1 MKLGNFKSTRYVA
14 AITAVVLLMA
24 GCAGERAHRDG
35 LNLIAEGRFDDGLAS
50 LERAANEAPDNLQ
63 FRVDLLRKKEEQIN
77 RLLANGDSERASG
90 ELDVAEEWYRRVL
103 RIDAGNSRAKAGI
116 DGLER
121 ERTFVPIIAL
131 AKETLA
137 KGDTLKTAALLAPIL
152 AEGTTNQE
160 IKKIKRQLDELS
172 NRKRISEPVLRSTQK
187 RPISLEFRDANLR
200 VVFEALARGSGI
212 NFIFDQDVRQ
222 DLRTTIFLKDSS
234 VENAIDLLLQTNRLE
249 KKVLNANT
257 ILIYPN
263 TAEKLK
269 DYQELVVKG
278 FYLSNAD
285 VKQMQSIIKG
295 VLKTK
300 DIFVDEKIN
309 LLVMRDTPEAI
320 KLAEKLIAMHD
331 LADPEVMLEVE
342 VLEVKRTKLTELGI
356 QWPTSL
362 TLSPLS
368 STGSGSTT
376 LTDLKTINSDRINAN
391 LSSAVVNLRK
401 EVGDAN
407 ILANPRIRARNRE
420 KAKIMIGDKVPVS
433 TTTTTATG
441 IVSESIQ
448 YLDVGIKL
456 DVEPNVYLQDEV
468 AIKIGLEVSSITNQV
483 KTPAG
488 SITYQIGSRSASTVL
503 RLRDGE
509 TQVLAGLIGDEDR
522 MSSNR
527 IPGLGDIPILGRL
540 FSSQKDDRQKTE
552 IVLSITPHLIRN
564 IKRPDAQSNEF
575 WSGTEMSLR
584 NRPITLQLDASD
596 EDGKAKTD
604 ESSPAVAMPQSN
616 VKAKNI
622 APSRIDLQLQ
632 GPQQVKQ
639 GEEFKVAVIAKADG
653 GLRSLPFQLGF
664 DGAALQVLAVTE
676 GPFFKKDGAQS
687 SLSSNVDP
695 KNGKIYVSVVRS
707 GVDGALGEGG
717 VAFVTFKALRPVGK
731 STEVILNS
739 ASPVS
744 VGDSNASMTMPPA
757 LSIQTVE

>member
-1 MKLGNFKSTRYVA
+1 MKLGNFKSTWQAVA
-14 AITAVVLLMA
+14 IASIALMMA
-24 GCAGERAHRDG
+24 GCAGEQAHREG
-35 LNLIAEGRFDDGLAS
+35 LNLIAEGRFDDGLAR

-63 FRVDLLRKKEEQIN
+63 FRIDLLRKKEEQVN
-77 RLLANGDSERASG
+77 RLLANGDSERAKG

-103 RIDAGNSRAKAGI
+103 RIEAGNSRAKAGI
-116 DGLER
+116 DFLER
-121 ERTFVPIIAL
+121 ERTFIPIITL

-137 KGDTLKTAALLAPIL
+137 KGDAVKTAALLAPIL

-160 IKKIKRQLDELS
+160 VRKLKRQLDELS
-172 NRKRISEPVLRSTQK
+172 NRKRISEPVLKSMQK

-263 TAEKLK
+263 TPEKLK

-278 FYLSNAD
+278 FYLSNTD
-285 VKQMQSIIKG
+285 VKQMQAIIKG

-320 KLAEKLIAMHD
+320 KLAEKLIGMHD

-368 STGSGSTT
+368 SSGSGSTT
-376 LTDLKTINSDRINAN
+376 LTDLKTINSDRISAN
-391 LSSAVVNLRK
+391 VSSAVVNLRK

-564 IKRPDAQSNEF
+564 IKRPDAQFNEF

-584 NRPITLQLDASD
+584 NRPITLQPDASG
-596 EDGKAKTD
+596 EEGKPGFD
-604 ESSPAVAMPQSN
+604 ESSPA
-616 VKAKNI
+616 
-622 APSRIDLQLQ
+622 
-632 GPQQVKQ
+632 
-639 GEEFKVAVIAKADG
+639 
-653 GLRSLPFQLGF
+653 
-664 DGAALQVLAVTE
+664 AATPLV
-676 GPFFKKDGAQS
+676 
-687 SLSSNVDP
+687 
-695 KNGKIYVSVVRS
+695 
-707 GVDGALGEGG
+707 
-717 VAFVTFKALRPVGK
+717 
-731 STEVILNS
+731 
-739 ASPVS
+739 
-744 VGDSNASMTMPPA
+744 PPA
-757 LSIQTVE
+757 LSIRTVE